1 MRDKHGSSPKNEL
14 PDNFAS
20 LEQFWGVW
28 DSHSSAD
35 YEDLME
41 PVEVEI
47 DLKSSK
53 VYLALARDLLSK
65 ARTHARKQGVSTE
78 TLINLWL
85 QEKLTTLA

>member
-1 MRDKHGSSPKNEL
+1 MRDKHGSSPKDEL
-14 PDNFAS
+14 PENFAS
-20 LEQFWGVW
+20 LEQFWGFW

-47 DLKSSK
+47 DLTSSK
-53 VYLALARDLLSK
+53 VYLSLARDLLSK
-65 ARTHARKQGVSTE
+65 ARTQARKQGVSTE